1 MMVEEEELSAQN
13 PHSDSL
19 VRFMS
24 DQGLLV
30 KQRLTHGKL
39 MLSDPAQQRLVK
51 VGTTPLGRALVLADY
66 QGWRLLSP
74 HLSVGFE
81 TGDMRLLVDN
91 QELVAIE
98 IKHLPGKQLRSIL
111 PPHRRVLPLL
121 ATLADS
127 CPLDELLEAEQLPPE
142 LCETLLQRHGN
153 PKVTTTPSHG
163 DYIYWNVLA
172 SGTAALSLIDFE
184 YASKQ
189 RYCGFDDFHF
199 RFAPWWLRGLRRGVP
214 MPLLGAAA
222 RWTARQSPS
231 TLSSALSADLFF
243 VHWAAIRRRMFS
255 ICEEGSG
262 AADQFKRDVAGAEL
276 VLES

>member
-1 MMVEEEELSAQN
+1 MMVEDEELSAKSA
-13 PHSDSL
+13 HCDSL

-24 DQGLLV
+24 DQGLFV
-30 KQRLTHGKL
+30 KQGLTHGKL
-39 MLSDPAQQRLVK
+39 MLCDPAQKRLVK
-51 VGTTPLGRALVLADY
+51 VGTTALGRALVLADY

-74 HLSVGFE
+74 HLSAGFE
-81 TGDMRLLVDN
+81 TGDMRLLVDSP
-91 QELVAIE
+91 ELVAIE
-98 IKHLPGKQLRSIL
+98 IKQLPGKSLRSIL

-127 CPLDELLEAEQLPPE
+127 CPFDELLEAEQLPRE

-172 SGTAALSLIDFE
+172 SGTATLGLIDFE
-184 YASKQ
+184 YASKR

-199 RFAPWWLRGLRRGVP
+199 RFAPWWFRGLRRGVP
-214 MPLLGAAA
+214 MPFLGAAA

-243 VHWAAIRRRMFS
+243 VHWAAIRRRMLS
-255 ICEEGSG
+255 LCEEGSV
-262 AADQFKRDVAGAEL
+262 AANKFKRDVAAAEL
-276 VLES
+276 ALEN